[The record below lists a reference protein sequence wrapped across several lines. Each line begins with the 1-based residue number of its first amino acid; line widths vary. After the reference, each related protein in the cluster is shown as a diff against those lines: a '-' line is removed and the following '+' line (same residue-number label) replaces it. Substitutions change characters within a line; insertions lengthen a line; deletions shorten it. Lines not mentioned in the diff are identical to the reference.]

1 MSYQHLRDSS
11 FQGYPVQSSEFKV
24 RKPSTGTKRKLN
36 QKIQKIKKSKKLEKL
51 STSKKIYGVK
61 SPKSPKFGNRKKSSD
76 DDVFMNRHSSN
87 TSEGSSIG
95 IVMIA

>member
-1 MSYQHLRDSS
+1 M
-11 FQGYPVQSSEFKV
+11 KA
-24 RKPSTGTKRKLN
+24 N
-36 QKIQKIKKSKKLEKL
+36 NISKKLEKL

-76 DDVFMNRHSSN
+76 DDVFMNRHNSN

-95 IVMIA
+95 IVMNYNLWFRLKFGNSPSDPVDQIELKI